1 MKSIIAATILAL
13 STIAPTVSAHGY
25 VQNVILN
32 GNTFTAFLPF
42 QDNYD
47 PKPSPK
53 RITRHIPDDGPVTDF
68 NSKSIVCNVG
78 AQDASQRTTSH
89 GAVPAGGDVTFRW
102 DRWPTDH
109 HGPVTTYM
117 ASCGTDCSN
126 FDATGNVWFKIDQLG
141 LVSGTTDTGTWASD
155 VLIANNISWT
165 VTIPPK
171 LKSGA
176 YLIRHEILALHSA
189 GAPQFYPHCSQLVV
203 TGSGTATPSSSEL
216 VAIPGI
222 YKNDQSTM
230 INIWNNGQTK
240 YTIAGPAV
248 TKIGAYTTTNSKN
261 KLGGGA
267 GPIPFKAGKILS
279 GNAVTSAIG
288 STGENVASGNNA
300 GTTTTKAATTTTKAA
315 TTTKANTTK
324 ASVAAAST
332 TPVKSCKV
340 STKKRNASKAAK
352 RHAKKRLSTDH

>member
-1 MKSIIAATILAL
+1 MKSIIAATVLAL
-13 STIAPTVSAHGY
+13 STLTSTVSAHGY
-25 VQNVILN
+25 VQNVVVN

-47 PKPSPK
+47 PKPDPL

-68 NSKSIVCNVG
+68 TSKDMTCNVG

-89 GAVPAGGDVTFRW
+89 AAVPAGADVTFQW
-102 DRWPTDH
+102 VRWPTDH
-109 HGPVTTYM
+109 HGPVTTWM
-117 ASCGTDCSN
+117 ASCGSDCST
-126 FDATGNVWFKIDQLG
+126 FDATGNVWFKIDELG

-165 VTIPPK
+165 VTIPSK

-216 VAIPGI
+216 VAIPGV
-222 YKNDQSTM
+222 YKNDKSTM
-230 INIWNNGQTK
+230 IDIWTNGQTS
-240 YTIAGPAV
+240 YPIAGPAV

-261 KLGGGA
+261 KLGGGT
-267 GPIPFKAGKILS
+267 GPIPFKAGKIIS
-279 GNAVTSAIG
+279 GNAVASAIG
-288 STGENVASGNNA
+288 STGDAVASGNDT
-300 GTTTTKAATTTTKAA
+300 GSATTTTKAGN
-315 TTTKANTTK
+315 TTKAATTTK

-332 TPVKSCKV
+332 TTAKSCKV
-340 STKKRNASKAAK
+340 ATKKKNSTKANK
-352 RHAKKRLSTDH
+352 RHAKKRLLSNH